1 MTFLRSSFEKK
12 MKIHQLVPLLMLE
25 SIYFSDLKHN
35 DLMKIIKEHGKNLYS
50 INLWIDCLGNY
61 CNYPLTLQR
70 LHLNFVLEC
79 ISAGCP
85 KLKSLT
91 LGSNMWNLQI
101 NRENLEE
108 LHNSCKELKDL
119 KLSNISFKDIL
130 TENDITE
137 LFPNC
142 DVEVSECEYE
152 TMDEVD
158 SDSDW
163 TDETMDEDDSD
174 SDWTADDSPDSDE

>member
-1 MTFLRSSFEKK
+1 
-12 MKIHQLVPLLMLE
+12 
-25 SIYFSDLKHN
+25 
-35 DLMKIIKEHGKNLYS
+35 MKIIKEHGKNLYS

-61 CNYPLTLQR
+61 LS
-70 LHLNFVLEC
+70 FVLEC

-152 TMDEVD
+152 TMDEDD
-158 SDSDW
+158 SVSEY
-163 TDETMDEDDSD
+163 ETMDEDDSD